1 MKSIRKRISSG
12 FIALSVVLFCAIVI
26 NVFEIT
32 RLRSS
37 TKEIIAE
44 GIESTNYASQMLN
57 ALQKQNR
64 AVLNMVLTGQ
74 TTTSDDYY
82 EGVYELRSVIVE
94 AMEHNPSST
103 LLPTINTANELYHNI
118 VEQHTLSEGLS
129 DDRAWFMEN
138 YVEAYY
144 ALDSAIKSYM
154 TSPKNSV
161 AMRMSR
167 LESNIYKTIT
177 PSVLTLLVALLIL
190 LLFFFFIDTYY
201 IKPVKRISKSLDN
214 YTKSRVPYQVKIDEK
229 SELSSLSDNIAEIIS
244 HTKKQQ

>member
-1 MKSIRKRISSG
+1 MKSIRKKVSLG
-12 FIALSVVLFCAIVI
+12 FIALSVVLFCAVVI
-26 NVFEIT
+26 NIFEIG

-37 TKEIIAE
+37 TEEIIAE
-44 GIESTNYASQMLN
+44 GTESTNYASRMLN

-64 AVLNMVLTGQ
+64 AVLNMVLTGL
-74 TTTSDDYY
+74 TTTSDDYH
-82 EGVYELRSVIVE
+82 EGVYELSSSISE

-103 LLPTINTANELYHNI
+103 LLPAINEAYALYHNI
-118 VEQHTLSEGLS
+118 VEQHTLSEGIT
-129 DDRAWFMEN
+129 DDRVWFMEK

-161 AMRMSR
+161 AVRMSR

-190 LLFFFFIDTYY
+190 LLFYFFIDTYY
-201 IKPVKRISKSLDN
+201 TKPVKRISTALDN
-214 YTKSRVPYQVKIDEK
+214 YTKNKVPYQVKIDEK

>member
-1 MKSIRKRISSG
+1 MKSIRKKISLG

-26 NVFEIT
+26 NIFEIG

-37 TKEIIAE
+37 TEEIIAE
-44 GIESTNYASQMLN
+44 GTESTNYASRMLN

-64 AVLNMVLTGQ
+64 AVLNMVLTGL
-74 TTTSDDYY
+74 TTTSADYH
-82 EGVYELRSVIVE
+82 EGVYELSNSISE

-103 LLPTINTANELYHNI
+103 LLPAINDAYTVYHNI
-118 VEQHTLSEGLS
+118 VEQHTLSEGMT
-129 DDRAWFMEN
+129 DNKAWFMEK

-161 AMRMSR
+161 AVRMSR

-190 LLFFFFIDTYY
+190 LLFYFFIDTYY
-201 IKPVKRISKSLDN
+201 TKPVKRISKALDN
-214 YTKSRVPYQVKIDEK
+214 YTKNKVPYQVKIDEK

-244 HTKKQQ
+244 YTKKQQ